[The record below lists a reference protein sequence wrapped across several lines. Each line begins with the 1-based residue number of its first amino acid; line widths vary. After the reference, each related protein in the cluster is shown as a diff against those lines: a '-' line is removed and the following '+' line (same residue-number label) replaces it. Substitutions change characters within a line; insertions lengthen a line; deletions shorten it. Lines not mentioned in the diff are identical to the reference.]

1 MPRTNCFQK
10 FLALFLAFALSMTVL
25 AAPAVHAKEPE
36 PKFDVFSEA
45 AYLVNNETGR
55 VIYEKNADKM
65 LSPASLVTIMTAIIA
80 IENCSDLEGTVVTA
94 PTSIFD
100 ELYTLGAA
108 NVDIRHGEE
117 VRMIDLLYAMILRSA
132 CEAASI
138 IANYIGNGDN
148 AVFVEMMN
156 QKAQEIG
163 ATHTHFAN
171 PHGLPD
177 DNQYTTAKDMYLI
190 TKYAMEMDPIFMT
203 IASTDSYT
211 LPATNK
217 HAAERTITHT
227 NSMMNESRGGAQY
240 SPYVRGVKTGA
251 TNTGRNLVSTAT
263 KDAYSYTLVTLN
275 APRYYENGDEIT
287 DNQSFVDAKQLYTW
301 AFNNYAVRT
310 VMKTS
315 TPQGE
320 VKVELAKD
328 KDTIPVYPAE
338 DVTYLMHGDIDTS
351 SIQRVLTLPDS
362 IDAPVAEGQVLGTM
376 EVKLD
381 DVTIATVDL
390 VAGETLERSSWL
402 EFLRKVKG
410 FFSSVWFKLAIVVV
424 LLLIAAYIVFAI
436 LYNNRKRRRRKA
448 KRRF

>member
-132 CEAASI
+132 CESASI

-163 ATHTHFAN
+163 ATHTHFTN

>member
-362 IDAPVAEGQVLGTM
+362 IDAPVAEGQVLGAM

>member
-10 FLALFLAFALSMTVL
+10 FLALFLAFALCASALTD
-25 AAPAVHAKEPE
+25 PAVHAKEPE
-36 PKFDVFSEA
+36 PKFEIFSEA

-163 ATHTHFAN
+163 AAHTHFTN

-217 HAAERTITHT
+217 HAAERTINHT
-227 NSMMNESRGGAQY
+227 NSMMSESRGGAQY
-240 SPYVRGVKTGA
+240 SPYVRGIKTGA
-251 TNTGRNLVSTAT
+251 SNTGRNLVSTAT

-301 AFNNYAVRT
+301 AFDNYAIRT

-328 KDTIPVYPAE
+328 KDVIPVYPAE

-351 SIQRVLTLPDS
+351 SIQRVPTLPES
-362 IDAPVAEGQVLGTM
+362 IDAPVAEGQILGTM

-402 EFLRKVKG
+402 EFLRGVKG